1 MTISKNYILEG
12 FDFHCTI
19 ELDLWNKQANLK
31 AVLREDIRI
40 FTELDRE
47 WKGLSQMV
55 QDNESDLIADYEF
68 NSMIDRADA
77 INDERK
83 YDNF

>member
-31 AVLREDIRI
+31 AVLREDIKI
-40 FTELDRE
+40 IDELDPE

-55 QDNESDLIADYEF
+55 QDDESDLIADYEF
-68 NSMIDRADA
+68 NSMLDRADDR
-77 INDERK
+77 NDEQK
-83 YDNF
+83 FNNF